1 MKNNG
6 YFLEIEYI
14 GKKYVYFLECEDVDS
29 LNTRVMRSY
38 VLNEVL
44 KVDPRIKFCTFEK
57 CTESEFILLNYD
69 KAIKKLTDKIK
80 GEEIT

>member
-14 GKKYVYFLECEDVDS
+14 GKKYVYFVECEGCDS
-29 LNTRVMRSY
+29 LNTRLMKSY
-38 VLNEVL
+38 VLKEVL
-44 KVDPRIKFCTFEK
+44 KVDPHIKLCKFEK
-57 CTESEFILLNYD
+57 CTEYEFILLNHD